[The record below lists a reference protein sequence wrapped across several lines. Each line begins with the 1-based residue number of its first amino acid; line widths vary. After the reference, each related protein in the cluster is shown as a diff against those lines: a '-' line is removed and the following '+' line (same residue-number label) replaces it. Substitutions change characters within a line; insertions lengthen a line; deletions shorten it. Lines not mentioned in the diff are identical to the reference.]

1 MAKFKFI
8 EKLIKRDATEEK
20 PVKTKEESKK
30 EKMDLLFT
38 VGAEA
43 VNLVDESL
51 IEAGEIAEAGVQGAF
66 SVCGSLVDFVD
77 QTMAIAEWA
86 VTKVLVYI
94 GRKVHDAHVLIDRH
108 RKIILKNL
116 LVLGVGALALV
127 MIFSW
132 ATDYEYSYHGRPLGI
147 VAEQR
152 DVIEILELASEELSK
167 EYGSSINIDPE
178 TDITFRP
185 VVSSDREIDDQDTV
199 LKRLTYMGE
208 INAEVAAI
216 MVDGKPLVI
225 VESQKVAEEVLQRIK
240 NTFVKDAYK
249 VEYEYIGFAED
260 VKIEPYTTTLK
271 NVSGKNAAIQK
282 LLSGGQAAVE
292 YTVKSGD
299 TLYDICIDNDL
310 TMEDLETLNP
320 GISTE
325 LIRPGDK
332 INLSKVIPLLTIE
345 TIEVSTYAEKVPFK
359 TEYKNSDFYYEGET
373 VLDRSGVDGKDSVTA
388 RITKRNGEVI
398 DKKELKRERI
408 VEPVSEILLKGTK
421 KAPPKKGTGTFIMPT
436 HGVLTSEFGYRW
448 GKNHDGIDI
457 GASTGTAIRAADG
470 GTVTLSEY
478 YYGYGLTI
486 IIDHGGGYKTLYGHN
501 NANYVTV
508 GQQVFQGQTIGE
520 VGNTGYSTG
529 PHLHFEIMY
538 HGTPVNPYNYF

>member
-8 EKLIKRDATEEK
+8 EKLIKKDATEEK

-116 LVLGVGALALV
+116 LVLGAGALALV

-147 VAEQR
+147 VEEQR

-345 TIEVSTYAEKVPFK
+345 TIEVSTYAESVPFE
-359 TEYKNSDFYYEGET
+359 TEYQKSDYYYVGET
-373 VLDRSGVDGKDSVTA
+373 VLSRSGSNGRDSVTA
-388 RITKRNGEVI
+388 RIKKRNGEVI

-408 VEPVSEILLKGTK
+408 VEPVNEILLKGTK
-421 KAPPKKGTGTFIMPT
+421 QAPPSKGTGTFIMPT
-436 HGVLTSEFGYRW
+436 YGVLTSEFGYRW
-448 GKNHDGIDI
+448 GRNHDGIDI
-457 GASTGTAIRAADG
+457 GASTGTATRAADG
-470 GTVTLSEY
+470 GVVTLSGW

-501 NANYVTV
+501 NSNYVSV
-508 GQQVFQGQTIGE
+508 GQKVFQGQTIGE

-529 PHLHFEIMY
+529 PHLHFEIQK